1 MAYQEPYP
9 PFLTTLTSVFPQRSH
24 PGRVRLVGEGLVSV
38 DEASAF
44 VEEPDGSLTADSWVI
59 AFNTTGGRMVLQSYS
74 SQPLAL
80 VLKMCQLIV

>member
-44 VEEPDGSLTADSWVI
+44 VEERRRFTNRI
-59 AFNTTGGRMVLQSYS
+59 
-74 SQPLAL
+74 
-80 VLKMCQLIV
+80 QLGYRFQHDWG